1 MDRAMD
7 GRVNKKK
14 DKSAGTGIR
23 NGGSGTK
30 VKGMDSRHKVRTGES
45 KTGIGKSGKI
55 TGKIQDGERDRNRN
69 REK

>member
-14 DKSAGTGIR
+14 DKNAGTGIR
-23 NGGSGTK
+23 NGGNGTK

-55 TGKIQDGERDRNRN
+55 TGKIQDGERKSEAKRS
-69 REK
+69 

>member
-45 KTGIGKSGKI
+45 KTGIGKAG
-55 TGKIQDGERDRNRN
+55 R
-69 REK
+69 